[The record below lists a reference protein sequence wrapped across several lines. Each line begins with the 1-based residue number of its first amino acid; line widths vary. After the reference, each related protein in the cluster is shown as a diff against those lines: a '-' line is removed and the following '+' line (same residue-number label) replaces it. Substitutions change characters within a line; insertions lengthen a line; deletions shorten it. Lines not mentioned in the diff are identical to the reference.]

1 MNSQCRWLTR
11 SSVLDRGARNAGESR
26 EASGGELPPGD
37 NVVGVGSAWSAGN
50 HGPLR
55 VEHHVAARFQRA
67 RVDSCCVPFGAR
79 PRRFRRTLLLSSP
92 RPSGDRC
99 RRQCFADGDRATDR
113 AISALFERARGVLG
127 RSLRNERDPEGRQR
141 RPREFVGWIEGA
153 CGHFRCHFVRRTR
166 PQVSDL
172 GTRALSRTP
181 CEGHRDGAD
190 ADQAFGIPRCG
201 IGSARSTGMT
211 SGRDTGQPEVAGGLA
226 RHIPVLV
233 RTVVDFLNVRAG
245 GTYID
250 ATFGAGGY
258 TRALLGAANCRVIAI
273 DRDHTAIAAGS
284 ALVEEFGGRLALIE
298 GRFSDL
304 DQAVDS
310 AGSIDGVVLDLG
322 VSSMQLDTAERGFSF
337 RLDGPLDMRM
347 GGEGASAAE
356 LVAKASEHHLAA
368 IISTLG
374 EERHARAVAR
384 AIVRARTETP
394 ILSTS
399 ALAGIVGR
407 VVHSRPGDIHP
418 ATRTFQALRMFVN
431 DELGELARALI
442 AAERVLKA

>member
-1 MNSQCRWLTR
+1 
-11 SSVLDRGARNAGESR
+11 
-26 EASGGELPPGD
+26 
-37 NVVGVGSAWSAGN
+37 
-50 HGPLR
+50 
-55 VEHHVAARFQRA
+55 
-67 RVDSCCVPFGAR
+67 
-79 PRRFRRTLLLSSP
+79 
-92 RPSGDRC
+92 
-99 RRQCFADGDRATDR
+99 
-113 AISALFERARGVLG
+113 
-127 RSLRNERDPEGRQR
+127 
-141 RPREFVGWIEGA
+141 
-153 CGHFRCHFVRRTR
+153 
-166 PQVSDL
+166 
-172 GTRALSRTP
+172 
-181 CEGHRDGAD
+181 
-190 ADQAFGIPRCG
+190 
-201 IGSARSTGMT
+201 MT

-442 AAERVLKA
+442 AAERVLKAGGRLVVVAFHSLEDRVVKTYFTSRSGGHGGSRHLPEPVKVPATFRVLTKRPLVPDEAECAGNPRARSAKLRAGERTDAPALATEVSGLPRLPQLADVVRQR

>member
-1 MNSQCRWLTR
+1 
-11 SSVLDRGARNAGESR
+11 
-26 EASGGELPPGD
+26 
-37 NVVGVGSAWSAGN
+37 
-50 HGPLR
+50 
-55 VEHHVAARFQRA
+55 
-67 RVDSCCVPFGAR
+67 
-79 PRRFRRTLLLSSP
+79 
-92 RPSGDRC
+92 
-99 RRQCFADGDRATDR
+99 
-113 AISALFERARGVLG
+113 
-127 RSLRNERDPEGRQR
+127 
-141 RPREFVGWIEGA
+141 
-153 CGHFRCHFVRRTR
+153 
-166 PQVSDL
+166 
-172 GTRALSRTP
+172 
-181 CEGHRDGAD
+181 
-190 ADQAFGIPRCG
+190 
-201 IGSARSTGMT
+201 MT

-233 RTVVDFLNVRAG
+233 RTVVDFLNVHAG

-431 DELGELARALI
+431 DELGELAQALI
-442 AAERVLKA
+442 AAERVLKAGGRLVVVAFHSLEDRVVKTYFTSRSGGHGGSRHLPEPVKVPATFRVLTKRPLVPDEAECAGNPRARSAKLRAGERTDAPALATEVSGLPRLPQLADVVRQR